1 MFDPVAKARYNA
13 WKQLGK
19 LSRIEAMVMYA
30 QAIEDVSPRWWA
42 WPALGFV
49 PAAEGEEEGGEVTTV
64 EAVGAVGAGAAAAA
78 AAAAAGAGAK
88 VVDADAEAAAM
99 HAFAASRV
107 PPSPSPAS
115 TAAAAPPPPAATN
128 GSAAAT
134 AAATS
139 AAEAP
144 PPPPTPPP
152 PPPPPPYRPSL
163 GGIGAAVDRDAVRD

>member
-42 WPALGFV
+42 WPPLGFV

-78 AAAAAGAGAK
+78 AAAAAGAK

-134 AAATS
+134 S

-144 PPPPTPPP
+144 PPPPT